1 MKFANTGDIIIV
13 NLSMDGKLM
22 RKRINTAATIL
33 LVVLFAVSCAT
44 LTDKRILRTVDQIE
58 TGETELLIKVTQL
71 PFLLDGEIIQRQ
83 EEVKLLWGGFREAGF
98 SIRNPVIL
106 DRHPVT
112 IKDADLFSPSR
123 EVSLFFEKYL
133 LDNSEVIHLRGD
145 NGEFYLILKGRC
157 FGSPL
162 YRGFKGPM

>member
-1 MKFANTGDIIIV
+1 MEGEA
-13 NLSMDGKLM
+13 M
-22 RKRINTAATIL
+22 RKKIYTATMVL

-44 LTDKRILRTVDQIE
+44 LTDKRILRSVDQIE

-98 SIRNPVIL
+98 SITNPVIL

-123 EVSLFFEKYL
+123 EVALFFEKYL

-157 FGSPL
+157 FGPPL